1 MGSSLTHSAVAP
13 RGTTSF
19 PDRGSYEYDQIR
31 VSLCL
36 LCLVFL
42 GLLSCIELCIFLCPL
57 VLFTLV
63 ISFATKGFPCKDQTK
78 ELFIVMV
85 HCMYSQH
92 ITLSTLS
99 LISLFK
105 LQHADERHGIVYLL

>member
-19 PDRGSYEYDQIR
+19 PDRGSYEYDQ
-31 VSLCL
+31 LCL
-36 LCLVFL
+36 LCLGSCL